1 MTDPSLS
8 FPDQPRVELDRRIAD
23 LVGAANDVLAAQGR
37 LRALLRANHAVTAQ
51 LELGSVLRTIV
62 DSARSLTEAESAVLG
77 VVDGHGGF
85 EEIIRAARGD
95 VPETVPSPAA
105 ASAEMR
111 EFAAAPHVL
120 SASVRVRGE
129 AYADLHLHCPEDGA
143 FTEEDEQLVRS
154 LAATAGFAV
163 EHALLY
169 QETQRREEFAAAAT
183 EVTAALLGEN
193 GDGALSLVADR
204 MRSLLH
210 SDSVFV
216 GLLGDDGLRLQ
227 IVAVHG
233 DDPNSRRNTSV
244 PLEGSVM
251 EHALLEKVGVR
262 IDEPALRRMRV
273 PATEPYGP
281 LLVLPLSTADQL
293 LGTIVVTRKP
303 DARAFT
309 DADLAVAGEFADR
322 TSVALEL
329 HRAREGQGRIRLFE
343 DRGRIARDLHDR
355 VIQQLFATGMQL
367 QGVLGTLPDGRN
379 AERVDAAITGL
390 DASIAQIRRIIF
402 TLSRPEHADRPP
414 ASRHRLLDL
423 VGELE
428 SALSVEPGISFTG
441 PVDALLDDD
450 LTEDLLAVVGE
461 GVTNAV
467 KHGGARQVAVRIAA
481 TSSGI
486 SATVTSDGRPLSD
499 DALSGE
505 GRRSGL
511 ANLEQRADRRGG
523 TMRLDNAEGRTVL
536 EWSVP
541 PRAAA
546 PAVDH

>member
-1 MTDPSLS
+1 MTDPALS

-23 LVGAANDVLAAQGR
+23 LVDAANDVLAAQGR

-51 LELGSVLRTIV
+51 LELDAVLRTIV

-77 VVDGHGGF
+77 VLDGRGGF
-85 EEIIRAARGD
+85 EQAIRAPRGD
-95 VPETVPSPAA
+95 APETVPSAGAA
-105 ASAEMR
+105 TAEVR
-111 EFAAAPHVL
+111 EFLSTPGVL
-120 SASVRVRGE
+120 SASVHVRGE
-129 AYADLHLHCPEDGA
+129 RYADLHLRCRTDGA

-169 QETQRREEFAAAAT
+169 GETQRREEFAAAAT

-204 MRSLLH
+204 MRTLLR

-216 GLLGDDGLRLQ
+216 GLLDDEGLRLQ
-227 IVAVHG
+227 VVAVEG
-233 DDPNSRRNTSV
+233 DDPNSRRNTTV
-244 PLEGSVM
+244 PLQGSVM
-251 EHALLEKVGVR
+251 ERALREQVGAR
-262 IDEPALRRMRV
+262 IDEPSLRAMGV
-273 PATEPYGP
+273 AATEPYGP
-281 LLVLPLSTADQL
+281 VLVLPMSTADQL

-303 DARAFT
+303 GARAFT
-309 DADLAVAGEFADR
+309 DAELAVAGEFADR
-322 TSVALEL
+322 TGVALEL

-367 QGVLGTLPDGRN
+367 QGVLGTLPEGRN

-402 TLSRPEHADRPP
+402 TLSGPERADRPP
-414 ASRHRLLDL
+414 TSRHRLLDL
-423 VGELE
+423 VAELE

-441 PVDALLDDD
+441 PVDALLDPD
-450 LTEDLLAVVGE
+450 LTDDLLAVVGE

-467 KHGGARQVAVRIAA
+467 KHGGATRVAVRIAA
-481 TSSGI
+481 TPAGV
-486 SATVTSDGRPLSD
+486 SATVTSDGRPLSAS
-499 DALSGE
+499 ALSGA

-511 ANLEQRADRRGG
+511 ANLEERAARRGG
-523 TMRLDNAEGRTVL
+523 TMRLDNAEDRTLL
-536 EWSVP
+536 EWTVP
-541 PRAAA
+541 PRAAS
-546 PAVDH
+546 PAVDA